1 MLVARCKTRGRNLH
15 SAPSFAQA
23 FSTRVKFVSKNHF
36 SFTCNVSFIFKRWK
50 DKGNQNQYLI
60 IILKK
65 VPVDTRAWNIF
76 HIVLFLIQF
85 NWFVPMRE
93 KNLWKSSMLCKVA
106 GHRPTT
112 LSKVLLLYKYFS
124 HILLSYLHDWII
136 GLKRV

>member
-1 MLVARCKTRGRNLH
+1 MLVARCNTRGRNLH
-15 SAPSFAQA
+15 SAPSFVHA
-23 FSTRVKFVSKNHF
+23 FSNRVKFVSKNHF

-112 LSKVLLLYKYFS
+112 LSKVLLLYRYFS